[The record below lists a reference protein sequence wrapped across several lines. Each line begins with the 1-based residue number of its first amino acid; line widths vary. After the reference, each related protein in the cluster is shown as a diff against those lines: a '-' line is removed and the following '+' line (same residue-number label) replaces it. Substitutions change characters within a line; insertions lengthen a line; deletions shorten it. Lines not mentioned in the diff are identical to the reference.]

1 MKVRVRVR
9 VRVRLGLRSSR
20 CHRVSSTSPAAIVSI
35 AVVSTAM
42 ASIVKA
48 SSQGKY
54 SQGKYSQGEYSHGE
68 CSHGEYACLLAHPAQ
83 LRLTRGLGHHSHL
96 VGTAHKSKHKS
107 NALLTVLLSIR
118 SACVP
123 AW

>member
-1 MKVRVRVR
+1 MKVRVGVR
-9 VRVRLGLRSSR
+9 VRVRLGLRNSR
-20 CHRVSSTSPAAIVSI
+20 CHRISSTSPAAIVSI

-42 ASIVKA
+42 ASVAKA
-48 SSQGKY
+48 SIAMVSAVMV
-54 SQGKYSQGEYSHGE
+54 SM
-68 CSHGEYACLLAHPAQ
+68 ACLLAHPAQ
-83 LRLTRGLGHHSHL
+83 LRLARGLGHHSHL

>member
-1 MKVRVRVR
+1 M
-9 VRVRLGLRSSR
+9 SSDLEHELS
-20 CHRVSSTSPAAIVSI
+20 CHS
-35 AVVSTAM
+35 
-42 ASIVKA
+42 
-48 SSQGKY
+48 KY
-54 SQGKYSQGEYSHGE
+54 SRSKYSHGKFSQGEYAMVSAVML
-68 CSHGEYACLLAHPAQ
+68 SMACLLAHPAQ
-83 LRLTRGLGHHSHL
+83 LRLARGLGHHSHL